1 MKTDAG
7 TAKDRSRDGDS
18 SFGWLEDSD
27 ESAGSDSVDQLRPAV
42 PSSMVTYSTEALPP
56 LPEHPTTPREG
67 GDSDAIVAV
76 SAPSP
81 RAKLP
86 YRRR

>member
-56 LPEHPTTPREG
+56 LPEHPTTPREN

-81 RAKLP
+81 R
-86 YRRR
+86 RVTS

>member
-42 PSSMVTYSTEALPP
+42 PSSMVTYSTEALPRSPSIPQRLGKAATVMPSWPCP
-56 LPEHPTTPREG
+56 LLLPRK
-67 GDSDAIVAV
+67 IT
-76 SAPSP
+76 
-81 RAKLP
+81 L
-86 YRRR
+86 

>member
-1 MKTDAG
+1 MKTDAD
-7 TAKDRSRDGDS
+7 TTKDRSRDGDS

-42 PSSMVTYSTEALPP
+42 PSSMVTYSTEALPRSLSIPRRPGKTATAMP
-56 LPEHPTTPREG
+56 LWPCQLL
-67 GDSDAIVAV
+67 
-76 SAPSP
+76 P

-86 YRRR
+86 HRRR